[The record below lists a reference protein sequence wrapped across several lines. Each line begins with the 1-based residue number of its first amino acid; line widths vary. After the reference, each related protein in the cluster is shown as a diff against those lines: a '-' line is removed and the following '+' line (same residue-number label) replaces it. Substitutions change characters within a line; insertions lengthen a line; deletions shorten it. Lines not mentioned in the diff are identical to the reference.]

1 MAIVIIVMHQCIVRW
16 PRSGFRA
23 VYTRSKSSIAIY
35 VGGHR
40 TIWRDITSC
49 DSQVSCYK
57 ISIVYAFL
65 VHNTSSQ
72 WLWTCY
78 VLLVVIEVFQ
88 FIAIVSLFVSLFIFF
103 FKFENRVFNCLLK
116 RKSSQNRDM
125 PVKIKHWVIDKKY
138 YLRTHQVLW
147 LVDQIVR

>member
-1 MAIVIIVMHQCIVRW
+1 MTPVRVQGSVHSLQIVHRNLCWWTSYDLARYYIMW
-16 PRSGFRA
+16 F
-23 VYTRSKSSIAIY
+23 SSFLLQNKHC
-35 VGGHR
+35 V
-40 TIWRDITSC
+40 C
-49 DSQVSCYK
+49 VSRPQYIFTMTLNLLCFIGSYWS
-57 ISIVYAFL
+57 ISIYCNRFIICFS
-65 VHNTSSQ
+65 VH
-72 WLWTCY
+72 
-78 VLLVVIEVFQ
+78 I
-88 FIAIVSLFVSLFIFF
+88 F